1 MFRSHR
7 HLEKTEYVRIMLDKP
22 ITIPGN
28 NQHQVKTNYK
38 FTLTDR
44 DNWYDWYNAYF
55 RADFTF
61 EATADGAQ
69 VAADA
74 RSAPINGSFSLINK
88 LVVKSSGKNM
98 YNVDNIHKLIF
109 IKNLLDFSDDY
120 ARSAAK
126 NQFWYLDTT
135 NSNVTAVAA
144 TNQGIRQRGLLA
156 HAGLTVETLIPL
168 NGYSFFE
175 ELGDKLLPP
184 MQMEFEIELQSDAEL
199 IWQNDGTDRRV
210 VVRNFELW
218 VPLLRFTSEGQKLA
232 NENFLKPQKWTYLN
246 EMIQPSSS
254 RRDAFGTWQIN
265 PGIKDA
271 KHVFIFI
278 QQSRKDKALTQNP
291 YFFDTF
297 DIDGDNSAKLATCRL
312 QYGSS
317 QYYPELDYDENF
329 KMRILND
336 LMNYRYRKNDYN
348 TGVQLQPNNFKD
360 LYPVLYF
367 DLRENKD
374 NMTNDPKQMVFHYRL
389 NEAANAQDYTIYAG
403 ILYESEFAL
412 RQVGNELVMV

>member
-1 MFRSHR
+1 M
-7 HLEKTEYVRIMLDKP
+7 EKTEFVRIGLDKP
-22 ITIPGN
+22 ISIPGN
-28 NQHQVKTNYK
+28 NQHQAKTNYK
-38 FTLTDR
+38 FTVTDR
-44 DNWYDWYNAYF
+44 DNWFDWYNAYF

-61 EATADGAQ
+61 EATADGAA
-69 VAADA
+69 VNADV

-88 LVVKSSGKNM
+88 LVVKSAGKII
-98 YNVDNIHKLIF
+98 YNVDKIHKLIF
-109 IKNLLDFSDDY
+109 IKNLLDFSDDF
-120 ARSAAK
+120 ARSVAK

-135 NSNVTAVAA
+135 DSNVTATAA
-144 TNQGIRQRGLLA
+144 TNQGSRQRGLLA
-156 HAGLTVETLIPL
+156 HAGQTVETLIPL
-168 NGYSFFE
+168 NRYSFFE
-175 ELGDKLLPP
+175 ELSDKLLPP
-184 MQMEFEIELQSDAEL
+184 MQIEFEIELQSDAEL

-218 VPLLRFTSEGQKLA
+218 VPMLRFTSEGQKHV

-254 RRDAFGTWQIN
+254 RRDAFGQWQIN
-265 PGIKDA
+265 PGIKEA

-278 QQSRKDKALTQNP
+278 QQSRKENSLTQNP
-291 YFFDTF
+291 YFLDTF

-329 KMRILND
+329 KLRILND
-336 LMNYRYRKNDYN
+336 LMNYWYRKNDYN
-348 TGVQLQPNNFKD
+348 TGVQLQPNNFET
-360 LYPVLYF
+360 LYPIVYF
-367 DLRENKD
+367 DLRDNKD

-389 NEAANAQDYTIYAG
+389 NEAANAQDYTIYAA
-403 ILYESEFAL
+403 ILYESELVL

>member
-1 MFRSHR
+1 MFRSHK
-7 HLEKTEYVRIMLDKP
+7 HLEKTEFVRFALDKP

-28 NQHQVKTNYK
+28 NQQQVKTNYK
-38 FTLTDR
+38 FTVTDQ
-44 DNWYDWYNAYF
+44 DNWFDCYNACF

-61 EATADGAQ
+61 EATADGAA
-69 VAADA
+69 VAGDA

-88 LVVKSSGKNM
+88 LVVKSSGKNI

-144 TNQGIRQRGLLA
+144 TSQGIRQRGLLA

-168 NGYSFFE
+168 NRYSFFE
-175 ELGDKLLPP
+175 EPSDKILPP
-184 MQMEFEIELQSDAEL
+184 MQLEFEIELQSDSEL
-199 IWQNDGTDRRV
+199 IWQNDGTDRRE
-210 VVRNFELW
+210 VVRDLELW
-218 VPLLRFTSEGQKLA
+218 VPMLRFTSEGQKLA
-232 NENFLKPQKWTYLN
+232 NENFLKPRTWTYLN

-254 RRDAFGTWQIN
+254 RRDAFGSWQIN

-278 QQSRKDKALTQNP
+278 QQAGRVNALTQNP
-291 YFFDTF
+291 YFFDTC
-297 DIDGDNSAKLATCRL
+297 DIDGGNSTKLATCRL
-312 QYGSS
+312 QYGTS

-329 KMRILND
+329 KLRILND
-336 LMNYRYRKNDYN
+336 LMNYRCRKNDYN
-348 TGVQLQPNNFKD
+348 TGVQLQPNNFET
-360 LYPVLYF
+360 LYPIVYF

-374 NMTNDPKQMVFHYRL
+374 NITNDPKQMVFHYRL
-389 NEAANAQDYTIYAG
+389 NEAANEQDYIIYAG
-403 ILYESEFAL
+403 ILYESELVL
-412 RQVGNELVMV
+412 RQVGNELLMV

>member
-7 HLEKTEYVRIMLDKP
+7 HLEKTEFIRIGLDKP
-22 ITIPGN
+22 ISIPGN
-28 NQHQVKTNYK
+28 NQHQQKTNYK
-38 FTLTDR
+38 FTVTDR
-44 DNWYDWYNAYF
+44 DNWFDWYNAYF

-61 EATADGAQ
+61 EATADGAA
-69 VAADA
+69 VNADV

-88 LVVKSSGKNM
+88 LVVKSSGKNI

-109 IKNLLDFSDDY
+109 IKNLLDFSDDF

-135 NSNVTAVAA
+135 DSNVTAAAA

-168 NGYSFFE
+168 NRYLFFE
-175 ELGDKLLPP
+175 ELSDKLLPP
-184 MQMEFEIELQSDAEL
+184 MQLEFEIELQSDSEL

-210 VVRNFELW
+210 VVRNLELW
-218 VPLLRFTSEGQKLA
+218 VPMLRFTSEGQKLA

-254 RRDAFGTWQIN
+254 RRDAFGSWQIN
-265 PGIKDA
+265 PGVKDA
-271 KHVFIFI
+271 KHVFIFF
-278 QQSRKDKALTQNP
+278 QQSRKENSLTQNP

-329 KMRILND
+329 KLRILND
-336 LMNYRYRKNDYN
+336 LMNYRSAKTTTTPVFSFSPTTSGRY
-348 TGVQLQPNNFKD
+348 TQLSIS
-360 LYPVLYF
+360 
-367 DLRENKD
+367 
-374 NMTNDPKQMVFHYRL
+374 T
-389 NEAANAQDYTIYAG
+389 
-403 ILYESEFAL
+403 FAIT
-412 RQVGNELVMV
+412 RIT

>member
-7 HLEKTEYVRIMLDKP
+7 HLEKTEYVRIDLETP

-28 NQHQVKTNYK
+28 NQHQKKVGYK
-38 FTLTDR
+38 FTVTDR
-44 DNWYDWYNAYF
+44 DNWFDWYNAYF

-61 EATADGAQ
+61 EATADGGV
-69 VAADA
+69 VAGDA

-88 LVVKSSGKNM
+88 LVVKSSGKNI

-135 NSNVTAVAA
+135 NSNVTAAAA

-168 NGYSFFE
+168 NRYSFFE
-175 ELGDKLLPP
+175 ELSDKLLPP
-184 MQMEFEIELQSDAEL
+184 MQLEFEIELQSDAEL

-210 VVRNFELW
+210 VMRNLELW
-218 VPLLRFTSEGQKLA
+218 VPMLRFTSEGQKLA

-246 EMIQPSSS
+246 EMIQPSTS
-254 RRDAFGTWQIN
+254 RRTAFGSWQIN
-265 PGIKDA
+265 PGLKDA

-278 QQSRKDKALTQNP
+278 QQTRKENALTQNP

-329 KMRILND
+329 KLRILND

-348 TGVQLQPNNFKD
+348 TGVQLQPNNFET
-360 LYPVLYF
+360 LYPIVYF
-367 DLRENKD
+367 DLRDNKD
-374 NMTNDPKQMVFHYRL
+374 NKTNDPKQMVFHYKL
-389 NEAANAQDYTIYAG
+389 NEAANAQDYTIYAA
-403 ILYESEFAL
+403 ILYESELVL